1 MITDKWILIVDDED
15 GILSI
20 LKNSLVKLGREYRV
34 VTASDGYTALNHLKR
49 FRFDLVV
56 TDYKMAGMS
65 GLELLERIHHVQ
77 PDMRVILMTG
87 YGNNSVQA
95 EATRLKAYQYLAKP
109 LEIETFRQVIQEAI
123 GNSAALSRGGSI
135 MTEVEYR
142 EVNQILSTLQAAV
155 GARCVF
161 LTDCEGRFIAR
172 SGNFDNLP
180 LTSIAAL
187 LGGNIATLIEAGR
200 AIDHDENSTYLAYR
214 EGQHENL
221 YVVNIGLL
229 FLLIL
234 VIEHGKFSAR
244 LGSVWYSAQKAA
256 TALKQKFDRPGDSQA
271 EDLPGVNLEQAILG
285 ELQKLLEHDD
295 IPSPSNVPFP
305 ESGTQ
310 DRLPAQTAGVENP
323 QPTIEAYQP
332 DLSGAHGIASP
343 LRSSRPES

>member
-123 GNSAALSRGGSI
+123 GNSAGCRGCALCLPDRLRRP
-135 MTEVEYR
+135 VHR
-142 EVNQILSTLQAAV
+142 QI
-155 GARCVF
+155 
-161 LTDCEGRFIAR
+161 
-172 SGNFDNLP
+172 
-180 LTSIAAL
+180 
-187 LGGNIATLIEAGR
+187 
-200 AIDHDENSTYLAYR
+200 
-214 EGQHENL
+214 
-221 YVVNIGLL
+221 
-229 FLLIL
+229 
-234 VIEHGKFSAR
+234 GKFRQPSADQHR
-244 LGSVWYSAQKAA
+244 RAA
-256 TALKQKFDRPGDSQA
+256 RWKHCHVD
-271 EDLPGVNLEQAILG
+271 
-285 ELQKLLEHDD
+285 
-295 IPSPSNVPFP
+295 
-305 ESGTQ
+305 
-310 DRLPAQTAGVENP
+310 
-323 QPTIEAYQP
+323 
-332 DLSGAHGIASP
+332 
-343 LRSSRPES
+343 